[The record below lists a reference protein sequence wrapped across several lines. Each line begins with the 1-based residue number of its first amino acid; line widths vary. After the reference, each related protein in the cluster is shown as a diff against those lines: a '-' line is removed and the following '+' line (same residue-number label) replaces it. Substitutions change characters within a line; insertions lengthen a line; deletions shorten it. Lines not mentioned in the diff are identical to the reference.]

1 MFLPISP
8 RKKFG
13 KMSINMVTVTNRR
26 SVMTLFADP
35 KDLQGH
41 SVRLVLME
49 KDINV
54 EINYVTDENKPE
66 DLNTL
71 NPYGKLLTLIDRD
84 LVLYDSQI
92 MMEYLDERYPHPPLM
107 PVDPVARAANRQ
119 LRYRISQDLFPL
131 AFDIENGDDLLMEK
145 SKKLLRDNL
154 LILSP
159 IFDQFKYFMSDEFSL
174 VDLCMSTILWRL
186 EHWDIRLGLSGKQ
199 LTKYGEQIFEMETFQ
214 NSLSDFERE
223 MRV

>member
-1 MFLPISP
+1 MA
-8 RKKFG
+8 
-13 KMSINMVTVTNRR
+13 TVTNRR
-26 SVMTLFADP
+26 SVMTLFTDP

-119 LRYRISQDLFPL
+119 LRYRISQDLYSL
-131 AFDIENGDDLLMEK
+131 AFDIENGDQLLSEK
-145 SKKLLRDNL
+145 SKKLLTDNL
-154 LILSP
+154 LILAP

-199 LTKYGEQIFEMETFQ
+199 LTKYAEQIFEMETFQ
-214 NSLSDFERE
+214 SSLSDFERE
-223 MRV
+223 MRA

>member
-1 MFLPISP
+1 MA
-8 RKKFG
+8 
-13 KMSINMVTVTNRR
+13 TVTNRR

-119 LRYRISQDLFPL
+119 LRYRISQDLFSL
-131 AFDIENGDDLLMEK
+131 AFDIENGDELLSEK

-154 LILSP
+154 LILAP

-186 EHWDIRLGLSGKQ
+186 EHWNIRLGLSEKH
-199 LTKYGEQIFEMETFQ
+199 LTKYAEQIFEMESFQ
-214 NSLSDFERE
+214 SSLSDYERE

>member
-1 MFLPISP
+1 
-8 RKKFG
+8 
-13 KMSINMVTVTNRR
+13 MVTVTNRR

-119 LRYRISQDLFPL
+119 LRYRISQDLYSL
-131 AFDIENGDDLLMEK
+131 AFDIENGDQLLSEK
-145 SKKLLRDNL
+145 SKKLLTDNL
-154 LILSP
+154 LILTP

-186 EHWDIRLGLSGKQ
+186 EHWNIRLGLSEKQ
-199 LTKYGEQIFEMETFQ
+199 LTKYAEQIFEMESFQ
-214 NSLSDFERE
+214 SSLSDYERE

>member
-1 MFLPISP
+1 MA
-8 RKKFG
+8 
-13 KMSINMVTVTNRR
+13 TVTNRR

-54 EINYVTDENKPE
+54 EINYVNDENKPE

-71 NPYGKLLTLIDRD
+71 NPYGKILTLIDRD

-119 LRYRISQDLFPL
+119 LRYRISQDLFSL
-131 AFDIENGDDLLMEK
+131 AFDIENGDDLLVEK
-145 SKKLLRDNL
+145 SKKLLKDNL

-186 EHWDIRLGLSGKQ
+186 EHWDIRLGMSGKQ
-199 LTKYGEQIFEMETFQ
+199 LTKYGEQIFEMEAFQ
-214 NSLSDFERE
+214 SSLSDFERAL
-223 MRV
+223 RV

>member
-1 MFLPISP
+1 
-8 RKKFG
+8 
-13 KMSINMVTVTNRR
+13 MVTVTNRR

-119 LRYRISQDLFPL
+119 LRYRISQDLYSL
-131 AFDIENGDDLLMEK
+131 AFDIENGDQLLSEK

-154 LILSP
+154 LILAA
-159 IFDQFKYFMSDEFSL
+159 IFEQFKYFMSDEFSL

-186 EHWDIRLGLSGKQ
+186 DHWNIRLGLSEKQ
-199 LTKYGEQIFEMETFQ
+199 LTKYAEQIFEMDSFQ
-214 NSLSDFERE
+214 SSLSDYERE
-223 MRV
+223 MRA

>member
-1 MFLPISP
+1 
-8 RKKFG
+8 
-13 KMSINMVTVTNRR
+13 MVTVTNRR

-119 LRYRISQDLFPL
+119 LRYRISQDLYSL
-131 AFDIENGDDLLMEK
+131 AFDIENGDQLLSEK
-145 SKKLLRDNL
+145 SKKLLKDNL
-154 LILSP
+154 LILAP

-186 EHWDIRLGLSGKQ
+186 DRWNIRLGLSEKK
-199 LTKYGEQIFEMETFQ
+199 LIKYAEQIFEMESFQ
-214 NSLSDFERE
+214 SSLSDFERE

>member
-1 MFLPISP
+1 
-8 RKKFG
+8 
-13 KMSINMVTVTNRR
+13 MVTVTNRR

-119 LRYRISQDLFPL
+119 LRYRISQDLYSL
-131 AFDIENGDDLLMEK
+131 AFDIENGDQLLSEK

-154 LILSP
+154 LILAP
-159 IFDQFKYFMSDEFSL
+159 IFEQFKYFMSDEFSL

-186 EHWDIRLGLSGKQ
+186 DHWNIRLGLSEKQ
-199 LTKYGEQIFEMETFQ
+199 LTKYAEQIFEMDSFQ
-214 NSLSDFERE
+214 SSLSDYERE
-223 MRV
+223 MRA

>member
-1 MFLPISP
+1 MATIA
-8 RKKFG
+8 
-13 KMSINMVTVTNRR
+13 NRR
-26 SVMTLFADP
+26 SVMTLYVDQ

-41 SVRLVLME
+41 SVRLVLRE
-49 KDINV
+49 KEISV
-54 EINYVTDENKPE
+54 EIQYVNDENKPE

-119 LRYRISQDLFPL
+119 LRYRIARDLFTL
-131 AFDIENGDDLLMEK
+131 AADIENGSELTIEK
-145 SKKLLRDNL
+145 SKKLLKDNL
-154 LILSP
+154 LVLAPILE
-159 IFDQFKYFMSDEFSL
+159 QFKYFMSDEFSL
-174 VDLCMSTILWRL
+174 VDLCMATILWRID
-186 EHWDIRLGLSGKQ
+186 HWQIRLGSAGKP
-199 LTKYGEQIFEMETFQ
+199 LVKYGELIFERESFKG
-214 NSLSDFERE
+214 SLSAFERE

>member
-1 MFLPISP
+1 
-8 RKKFG
+8 
-13 KMSINMVTVTNRR
+13 MVTVTNRR

-119 LRYRISQDLFPL
+119 LRYRISQDLYSL
-131 AFDIENGDDLLMEK
+131 AFDIENGDQLLSEK

-154 LILSP
+154 LILAP

-186 EHWDIRLGLSGKQ
+186 EHWNIRLGLSEKQ
-199 LTKYGEQIFEMETFQ
+199 LTKYAEQIFEMESFQ
-214 NSLSDFERE
+214 SSLSDYERE

>member
-1 MFLPISP
+1 MA
-8 RKKFG
+8 
-13 KMSINMVTVTNRR
+13 TVTNRR

-107 PVDPVARAANRQ
+107 PVDPVARAGNRQ
-119 LRYRISQDLFPL
+119 LRYRISQDLFSL
-131 AFDIENGDDLLMEK
+131 AFDIENGDELLSEK

-154 LILSP
+154 LILAP

-186 EHWDIRLGLSGKQ
+186 DHWNIRLGLSEKQ
-199 LTKYGEQIFEMETFQ
+199 LTKYAEQIFEMESFQ
-214 NSLSDFERE
+214 SSLSDYERE

>member
-1 MFLPISP
+1 
-8 RKKFG
+8 
-13 KMSINMVTVTNRR
+13 MVTVTNRR

-35 KDLQGH
+35 KDLPGH

-84 LVLYDSQI
+84 LVLYDYQI

-119 LRYRISQDLFPL
+119 LRYRISQDLYSL
-131 AFDIENGDDLLMEK
+131 AFDIENGDQLLSEK
-145 SKKLLRDNL
+145 SKNLLRDNL
-154 LILSP
+154 LILAP

-186 EHWDIRLGLSGKQ
+186 DHWNIRLGLSEKQ
-199 LTKYGEQIFEMETFQ
+199 LTKYAEQIFEMESFQ
-214 NSLSDFERE
+214 SSLSDYERE

>member
-1 MFLPISP
+1 
-8 RKKFG
+8 
-13 KMSINMVTVTNRR
+13 MVTVTNRR

-35 KDLQGH
+35 KDLPGH

-119 LRYRISQDLFPL
+119 LRYRISQDLYSL
-131 AFDIENGDDLLMEK
+131 AFDIENGDQLLSEK
-145 SKKLLRDNL
+145 SKKLLKDNL

-186 EHWDIRLGLSGKQ
+186 DRWNIRLGLSEKK
-199 LTKYGEQIFEMETFQ
+199 LIKYAEQIFEMESFQ
-214 NSLSDFERE
+214 SSLSDFERE

>member
-1 MFLPISP
+1 MA
-8 RKKFG
+8 
-13 KMSINMVTVTNRR
+13 TVTNRR

-119 LRYRISQDLFPL
+119 LRYRISQDLYSL
-131 AFDIENGDDLLMEK
+131 AFDIENGDQLLSEK

-154 LILSP
+154 FILAP

-186 EHWDIRLGLSGKQ
+186 EHWNIRLGLSEKQ
-199 LTKYGEQIFEMETFQ
+199 LTKYAEQIFEMESFQ
-214 NSLSDFERE
+214 SSLSDYERE

>member
-1 MFLPISP
+1 
-8 RKKFG
+8 
-13 KMSINMVTVTNRR
+13 MVTVTNRR

-54 EINYVTDENKPE
+54 EINYVTDDNKPE

-119 LRYRISQDLFPL
+119 LRYRISQDLYSL
-131 AFDIENGDDLLMEK
+131 AFDIENGDQLLSEK

-154 LILSP
+154 LILAP
-159 IFDQFKYFMSDEFSL
+159 IFEQFKYFMSDEFSL

-186 EHWDIRLGLSGKQ
+186 EHWNIRLGLSEKQ
-199 LTKYGEQIFEMETFQ
+199 LTKYAEQIFEMESFQ
-214 NSLSDFERE
+214 SSLSDYERE

>member
-1 MFLPISP
+1 MA
-8 RKKFG
+8 
-13 KMSINMVTVTNRR
+13 TVTNRR

-119 LRYRISQDLFPL
+119 LRYRISQDLYSL
-131 AFDIENGDDLLMEK
+131 AFDIENGDQLLSEK

-154 LILSP
+154 LILAP

-186 EHWDIRLGLSGKQ
+186 EHWNIRLGLSEKQ
-199 LTKYGEQIFEMETFQ
+199 LTKYAEQIFEMESFQ
-214 NSLSDFERE
+214 SSLSDYERE

>member
-1 MFLPISP
+1 
-8 RKKFG
+8 
-13 KMSINMVTVTNRR
+13 MVTVTNRR

-119 LRYRISQDLFPL
+119 LRYRISQDLYSL
-131 AFDIENGDDLLMEK
+131 AFDIENGDQLLSEK
-145 SKKLLRDNL
+145 SKKLMRDNL
-154 LILSP
+154 LILAP

-186 EHWDIRLGLSGKQ
+186 EYWDIRLGISGKQ
-199 LTKYGEQIFEMETFQ
+199 LTKYSEQIFELETFQ
-214 NSLSDFERE
+214 SSLSDFERD

>member
-1 MFLPISP
+1 MA
-8 RKKFG
+8 
-13 KMSINMVTVTNRR
+13 TVTNRR

-119 LRYRISQDLFPL
+119 LRYRISQDLYSL
-131 AFDIENGDDLLMEK
+131 AFDIENGDQLLSEK

-154 LILSP
+154 LILAP
-159 IFDQFKYFMSDEFSL
+159 IFEQFKYFMSDEFSL

-186 EHWDIRLGLSGKQ
+186 EHWNIRLGLSEKQ
-199 LTKYGEQIFEMETFQ
+199 LTKYAEQIFEMESFQ
-214 NSLSDFERE
+214 SSLSDYERE

>member
-1 MFLPISP
+1 
-8 RKKFG
+8 
-13 KMSINMVTVTNRR
+13 
-26 SVMTLFADP
+26 
-35 KDLQGH
+35 
-41 SVRLVLME
+41 ME

-119 LRYRISQDLFPL
+119 LRYRISQDLYSL
-131 AFDIENGDDLLMEK
+131 AFDIENGDQLLSEK

-154 LILSP
+154 LILAP
-159 IFDQFKYFMSDEFSL
+159 IFEQFKYFMSDEFSL

-186 EHWDIRLGLSGKQ
+186 EHWNIRLGLSEKQ
-199 LTKYGEQIFEMETFQ
+199 LTKYAEQIFEMESFQ
-214 NSLSDFERE
+214 SSLSDYERE

>member
-1 MFLPISP
+1 
-8 RKKFG
+8 
-13 KMSINMVTVTNRR
+13 MVTVTNRR

-35 KDLQGH
+35 KDLPGH

-119 LRYRISQDLFPL
+119 LRYRISQDLYSL
-131 AFDIENGDDLLMEK
+131 AFDIENGDQLLSEK

-154 LILSP
+154 LILAR
-159 IFDQFKYFMSDEFSL
+159 IFEQFKYFMSDEFSL

-186 EHWDIRLGLSGKQ
+186 EHWNIRLGLSEKQ
-199 LTKYGEQIFEMETFQ
+199 LTKYAEQIFEMESFQ
-214 NSLSDFERE
+214 SSLSDYERE

>member
-1 MFLPISP
+1 
-8 RKKFG
+8 
-13 KMSINMVTVTNRR
+13 MVTVTNRR

-35 KDLQGH
+35 KDLPGH

-119 LRYRISQDLFPL
+119 LRYRIRQDLYSL
-131 AFDIENGDDLLMEK
+131 AFDIENGDQLLSEK
-145 SKKLLRDNL
+145 SKKLLKDNL

-186 EHWDIRLGLSGKQ
+186 DRWNIRLGLSEKK
-199 LTKYGEQIFEMETFQ
+199 LTKYAEQIFEMESFQ
-214 NSLSDFERE
+214 SSLSDYERE

>member
-1 MFLPISP
+1 MA
-8 RKKFG
+8 
-13 KMSINMVTVTNRR
+13 TVTNRR

-119 LRYRISQDLFPL
+119 LRYRISQDLYSL
-131 AFDIENGDDLLMEK
+131 AFDIENGDQLLSEK
-145 SKKLLRDNL
+145 SKKLLKDNL
-154 LILSP
+154 LILAP
-159 IFDQFKYFMSDEFSL
+159 IFEQFKYFMSDEFSL

-186 EHWDIRLGLSGKQ
+186 DHWNIRLGLSEKQ
-199 LTKYGEQIFEMETFQ
+199 LTKYAEQIFEMESFQ
-214 NSLSDFERE
+214 SSLSDYERE

>member
-1 MFLPISP
+1 
-8 RKKFG
+8 
-13 KMSINMVTVTNRR
+13 MVTVTNRR

-119 LRYRISQDLFPL
+119 LRYRISQDLYSL
-131 AFDIENGDDLLMEK
+131 AFDIENGDQLLSEK
-145 SKKLLRDNL
+145 SKKLLKDNL
-154 LILSP
+154 LILAP
-159 IFDQFKYFMSDEFSL
+159 IFEQFKYFMSDEFSL

-186 EHWDIRLGLSGKQ
+186 EHWNIRLGLSEKQ
-199 LTKYGEQIFEMETFQ
+199 LTKYAEQIFEMESFQ
-214 NSLSDFERE
+214 SSLSDYERE

>member
-1 MFLPISP
+1 MA
-8 RKKFG
+8 
-13 KMSINMVTVTNRR
+13 TVTNRR

-119 LRYRISQDLFPL
+119 LRYRISQDLYSL
-131 AFDIENGDDLLMEK
+131 AFDIENGDQLLSEK
-145 SKKLLRDNL
+145 SKKLLKDNL
-154 LILSP
+154 LILAP
-159 IFDQFKYFMSDEFSL
+159 IFEQFKYFMSDEFSL

-186 EHWDIRLGLSGKQ
+186 EHWNIRLGLSEKQ
-199 LTKYGEQIFEMETFQ
+199 LTKYAEQIFEMESFQ
-214 NSLSDFERE
+214 SSLSDHERE

>member
-1 MFLPISP
+1 
-8 RKKFG
+8 
-13 KMSINMVTVTNRR
+13 MSTVTNRR

-54 EINYVTDENKPE
+54 EINYVSDENKPE

-119 LRYRISQDLFPL
+119 LRYRISQDLFSL
-131 AFDIENGDDLLMEK
+131 AFDIENGDDLLSEK

-154 LILSP
+154 LILAP

-186 EHWDIRLGLSGKQ
+186 EHWDIRLGTPGKQ
-199 LTKYGEQIFEMETFQ
+199 LTKYSEQIFEMETFQ
-214 NSLSDFERE
+214 SSLSDFERE

>member
-1 MFLPISP
+1 MA
-8 RKKFG
+8 
-13 KMSINMVTVTNRR
+13 TVTNRR

-119 LRYRISQDLFPL
+119 LRYRISQDLYSL
-131 AFDIENGDDLLMEK
+131 AFDIENGDQLLSEK

-154 LILSP
+154 LILAP
-159 IFDQFKYFMSDEFSL
+159 IFEQFKYFMSDEFSL

-186 EHWDIRLGLSGKQ
+186 EHWNIRLGLSEKQ
-199 LTKYGEQIFEMETFQ
+199 LIKYGEQIFEMESFQ
-214 NSLSDFERE
+214 SSLSDYERE

>member
-1 MFLPISP
+1 MA
-8 RKKFG
+8 
-13 KMSINMVTVTNRR
+13 TVTNRR

-119 LRYRISQDLFPL
+119 LRYRISQDLYSL
-131 AFDIENGDDLLMEK
+131 AFDIENGDQLLSEK
-145 SKKLLRDNL
+145 SKKLLKDNL
-154 LILSP
+154 LILAP

-186 EHWDIRLGLSGKQ
+186 EHWNIRLGLSEKQ
-199 LTKYGEQIFEMETFQ
+199 LTKYAEQIFEMESFQ
-214 NSLSDFERE
+214 SSLSDHERE

>member
-1 MFLPISP
+1 
-8 RKKFG
+8 
-13 KMSINMVTVTNRR
+13 MVTVTNRR

-84 LVLYDSQI
+84 LVLYDSQR

-119 LRYRISQDLFPL
+119 LRYRISQDLYSL
-131 AFDIENGDDLLMEK
+131 AFDIENGDQLLSEK

-154 LILSP
+154 LILAP
-159 IFDQFKYFMSDEFSL
+159 IFEQFKYFMSDEFSL

-186 EHWDIRLGLSGKQ
+186 EHWNIRLGLSEKQ
-199 LTKYGEQIFEMETFQ
+199 LTKYAEQIFEMESFQ
-214 NSLSDFERE
+214 SSLSDYERE

>member
-1 MFLPISP
+1 
-8 RKKFG
+8 
-13 KMSINMVTVTNRR
+13 MVTVTNRR

-107 PVDPVARAANRQ
+107 PVDPVARAGNRQ
-119 LRYRISQDLFPL
+119 LRYRINQDLFSL
-131 AFDIENGDDLLMEK
+131 AFDIENGDELLSEK

-154 LILSP
+154 LILAP
-159 IFDQFKYFMSDEFSL
+159 VFDQFKYFMSDEFSL

-199 LTKYGEQIFEMETFQ
+199 LTKYAEQIFEMETFQ
-214 NSLSDFERE
+214 SSLSDFERD

>member
-1 MFLPISP
+1 MA
-8 RKKFG
+8 
-13 KMSINMVTVTNRR
+13 TVTNRR

-119 LRYRISQDLFPL
+119 LRYRISQDLYSL
-131 AFDIENGDDLLMEK
+131 AFDIENGDQLLSEK
-145 SKKLLRDNL
+145 SKKLLKDNL
-154 LILSP
+154 LILAP

-186 EHWDIRLGLSGKQ
+186 DRWNIRLGLSEKK
-199 LTKYGEQIFEMETFQ
+199 LTKYAEQIFEMESFQ
-214 NSLSDFERE
+214 SSLSDYERE

>member
-1 MFLPISP
+1 
-8 RKKFG
+8 
-13 KMSINMVTVTNRR
+13 MVTVTNRR

-119 LRYRISQDLFPL
+119 LRYRISQDLYSL
-131 AFDIENGDDLLMEK
+131 AFDIENGDQLLSEK

-154 LILSP
+154 LILAP
-159 IFDQFKYFMSDEFSL
+159 IFEQFKYFMSDEFSL

-186 EHWDIRLGLSGKQ
+186 DHWNIRLGLSEKQ
-199 LTKYGEQIFEMETFQ
+199 LTKYAEQIFEMESFQ
-214 NSLSDFERE
+214 SSLSDYERE

>member
-1 MFLPISP
+1 
-8 RKKFG
+8 
-13 KMSINMVTVTNRR
+13 MVTVTNRR
-26 SVMTLFADP
+26 SVMTLFTDP

-119 LRYRISQDLFPL
+119 LRYRISQDLYSL
-131 AFDIENGDDLLMEK
+131 AFDIENGDQLLSEK
-145 SKKLLRDNL
+145 SKKLLKDNL
-154 LILSP
+154 LILAP

-186 EHWDIRLGLSGKQ
+186 DHWNIRLGLSEKQ
-199 LTKYGEQIFEMETFQ
+199 LTKYAEQIFEMESFQ
-214 NSLSDFERE
+214 SSLSDYERE

>member
-1 MFLPISP
+1 MA
-8 RKKFG
+8 
-13 KMSINMVTVTNRR
+13 TVTNRR

-119 LRYRISQDLFPL
+119 LRYRISQDLYSL
-131 AFDIENGDDLLMEK
+131 AFDIENGDQLLSEK
-145 SKKLLRDNL
+145 SKKLLKDNL
-154 LILSP
+154 LILAP

-186 EHWDIRLGLSGKQ
+186 EHWNIRLGLSEKH
-199 LTKYGEQIFEMETFQ
+199 LTKYAEQIFEMESFQ
-214 NSLSDFERE
+214 SSLSDYERE

>member
-1 MFLPISP
+1 
-8 RKKFG
+8 
-13 KMSINMVTVTNRR
+13 MVTVTNRR

-119 LRYRISQDLFPL
+119 LRYRISQDLYSL
-131 AFDIENGDDLLMEK
+131 AFDIENGDQLLSEK

-154 LILSP
+154 LILAP
-159 IFDQFKYFMSDEFSL
+159 IFEQFKYFMSDEFSL

-186 EHWDIRLGLSGKQ
+186 EHWNIRLGLSEKQ
-199 LTKYGEQIFEMETFQ
+199 LTKYAEQIFEMESFQ
-214 NSLSDFERE
+214 SSLSDYERE

>member
-1 MFLPISP
+1 MA
-8 RKKFG
+8 
-13 KMSINMVTVTNRR
+13 TVTNRR

-54 EINYVTDENKPE
+54 EINYVTDDNKPE

-119 LRYRISQDLFPL
+119 LRYRISQDLFSL
-131 AFDIENGDDLLMEK
+131 AFDIENGNDLLSEK
-145 SKKLLRDNL
+145 SKKLMPTKDSHRKEV
-154 LILSP
+154 IG
-159 IFDQFKYFMSDEFSL
+159 
-174 VDLCMSTILWRL
+174 
-186 EHWDIRLGLSGKQ
+186 GL
-199 LTKYGEQIFEMETFQ
+199 
-214 NSLSDFERE
+214 
-223 MRV
+223 

>member
-1 MFLPISP
+1 
-8 RKKFG
+8 
-13 KMSINMVTVTNRR
+13 MVTVTNRR

-107 PVDPVARAANRQ
+107 PVDPVARAGNRQ
-119 LRYRISQDLFPL
+119 LRYRISQDLFSL
-131 AFDIENGDDLLMEK
+131 AFDIENGDELLSEK

-154 LILSP
+154 LILAP

-199 LTKYGEQIFEMETFQ
+199 LTKYAEQIFEMETFQ
-214 NSLSDFERE
+214 SSLSDFERE

>member
-1 MFLPISP
+1 
-8 RKKFG
+8 
-13 KMSINMVTVTNRR
+13 MVTVTNRR

-119 LRYRISQDLFPL
+119 LRYRISQDLYSL
-131 AFDIENGDDLLMEK
+131 AFDIENGDQLLSEK
-145 SKKLLRDNL
+145 SKKLLKDNL
-154 LILSP
+154 LILAP

-186 EHWDIRLGLSGKQ
+186 EHWNIRLGLSEKQ
-199 LTKYGEQIFEMETFQ
+199 LTKYAEQIFEMESFQ
-214 NSLSDFERE
+214 SSLSDHERE

>member
-1 MFLPISP
+1 
-8 RKKFG
+8 
-13 KMSINMVTVTNRR
+13 MVNVTNRR

-119 LRYRISQDLFPL
+119 LRYRISQDLFSL
-131 AFDIENGDDLLMEK
+131 AFDIENGDELSSEK

-154 LILSP
+154 LILAP

-186 EHWDIRLGLSGKQ
+186 EYWDIRLGLSGKQ
-199 LTKYGEQIFEMETFQ
+199 LTKYAELIFELETFQ
-214 NSLSDFERE
+214 SSLSDFERE